1 MVRRGP
7 RARERA
13 EVVAAVEPAEAVES
27 PGTDVSTP
35 LPEPAPPEVPLPEDP
50 AELLAHWR
58 QRVLQNGSDVA
69 SRRELAR
76 LYAAR
81 GEQEQA
87 LEQYEAA
94 KVLAPEDA
102 DLIVESAEMQIGLR
116 RFELAERELRRLLKL
131 QPDQGSAHLAL
142 GTASFRR
149 GLYGQAEQE
158 LRRAVELLPGNPI
171 APFYRGEALNQL
183 ERVDEALDMLE
194 RTVSMDPSNSRAY
207 YVMGILYDK
216 KGRPQDAA
224 TYFKKA
230 REVGGS

>member
-13 EVVAAVEPAEAVES
+13 EVAAAVEPAAAVES
-27 PGTDVSTP
+27 PEAAERTP
-35 LPEPAPPEVPLPEDP
+35 LPEPAPPEAPLPEDP
-50 AELLAHWR
+50 VELLAHWR
-58 QRVLQNGSDVA
+58 QRVLQNGSDVR

-81 GEQEQA
+81 GEPEQA

-102 DLIVESAEMQIGLR
+102 ELIVEAADVQIGLR
-116 RFELAERELRRLLKL
+116 RFELAERELRKLLKL
-131 QPDQGSAHLAL
+131 QPEQGGAHLAL

-158 LRRAVELLPGNPI
+158 LRRAVELLPDNPL

-183 ERVDEALDMLE
+183 DRVDEALEMLE
-194 RTVSMDPSNSRAY
+194 RAVALEPSNSRAY

-224 TYFKKA
+224 TYFRKA